1 MKNIN
6 LKKKAKK
13 IQDILQE
20 EDHLWILLI
29 ESIVKNTPNQ
39 LIMILLLIGLK
50 LILKILKNYMKL
62 KEILILIKLIIQKI
76 LN

>member
-6 LKKKAKK
+6 LKKKGKK

-39 LIMILLLIGLK
+39 LIMIQLLIGLK
-50 LILKILKNYMKL
+50 LILKILQNYMKL